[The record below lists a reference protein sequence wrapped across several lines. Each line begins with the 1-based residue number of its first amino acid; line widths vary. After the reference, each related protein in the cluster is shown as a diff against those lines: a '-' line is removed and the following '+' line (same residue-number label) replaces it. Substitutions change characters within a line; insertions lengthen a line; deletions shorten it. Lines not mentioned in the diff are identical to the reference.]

1 MLFPDFAKRK
11 PVFYAFS
18 CRNNANFTILVHVEL
33 HERAFLSPF
42 PSSDKNSNRFSIRQ
56 NIFSHSMTA
65 PNIFPAIFHLFSSFF
80 STHFRA
86 FFPIFSPDSLHFPF
100 ESPSNPL
107 QLLPNSSPTPTQLLS
122 NSSFLPF
129 WLLPTSSPLPLYFLS
144 LSSYF
149 CPFHLHLLY
158 VRCSMFYR
166 TTIGQ
171 QSDNSLRYSFGNSA
185 VHRRFLSGSIEVQ
198 K

>member
-42 PSSDKNSNRFSIRQ
+42 PSSGKNSNRFSIRQ

-86 FFPIFSPDSLHFPF
+86 FFPIFSPDSLHFP
-100 ESPSNPL
+100 S
-107 QLLPNSSPTPTQLLS
+107 NSSPL
-122 NSSFLPF
+122 
-129 WLLPTSSPLPLYFLS
+129 LLPSLSISSPFPPIFVRFIS
-144 LSSYF
+144 VCCTSV
-149 CPFHLHLLY
+149 
-158 VRCSMFYR
+158 VRCFIEQQSDNNR

-171 QSDNSLRYSFGNSA
+171 QL
-185 VHRRFLSGSIEVQ
+185 EV
-198 K
+198 

>member
-42 PSSDKNSNRFSIRQ
+42 PSSGKNSNRFSIRQ

-100 ESPSNPL
+100 ESPPTPP
-107 QLLPNSSPTPTQLLS
+107 QLLPNSTPTLLS
-122 NSSFLPF
+122 FLSG
-129 WLLPTSSPLPLYFLS
+129 SSPLLLPS
-144 LSSYF
+144 LSISS
-149 CPFHLHLLY
+149 PFPPIFVRFISICCTSV
-158 VRCSMFYR
+158 VRCF
-166 TTIGQ
+166 IEQ
-171 QSDNSLRYSFGNSA
+171 QSDNNRTTA
-185 VHRRFLSGSIEVQ
+185 
-198 K
+198 